1 METLISIIV
10 PVYNDPEGLNDTLAS
25 LINQEF
31 DKDSYEILIVDNGS
45 GDRTLSVANKFR
57 AEYPDLIKVLIEDK
71 IQSSYA
77 ARNRGII
84 SSTGEIIAFI
94 DADMTVEPDWLSKI
108 IDTMS
113 GKDIKYAGCNV
124 EMVLNHRSVAG
135 LYDLVT
141 GFKIPESLKFKH
153 FASTNSLLIKR
164 EIFNALGLF
173 DYRLIS
179 GGDREFG
186 IRVWNAGYKQL
197 FAENIK
203 IIHPV
208 KNNIKDLYNR
218 FFRLGRGIFQLQKYY
233 PELFKSYRKKIS
245 LKNMVPA
252 KPFAFIKKMLLK
264 KKVLKFSYLHIL
276 YFYFI
281 KWILKIAKY
290 RGYLYE
296 KKNKT

>member
-1 METLISIIV
+1 MVKVPLISIIV

-124 EMVLNHRSVAG
+124 EMVLKHRSVAG
-135 LYDLVT
+135 LYNKII
-141 GFKIPESLKFKH
+141 GFKVEERIKSRH
-153 FASTNSLLIKR
+153 FAPTCCLIVKR
-164 EIFNALGLF
+164 EVIDKTGLF
-173 DYRLIS
+173 DPRLTS

-186 IRVWNAGYKQL
+186 NRVWRDGYKL
-197 FAENIK
+197 FFAENIK
-203 IIHPV
+203 MYHPTRDTF
-208 KNNIKDLYNR
+208 KELLRKH
-218 FFRLGRGIFQLQKYY
+218 FRTGQGKFQLTYY
-233 PELFKSYRKKIS
+233 FHDIYPT
-245 LKNMVPA
+245 
-252 KPFAFIKKMLLK
+252 
-264 KKVLKFSYLHIL
+264 VLALQ
-276 YFYFI
+276 
-281 KWILKIAKY
+281 
-290 RGYLYE
+290 
-296 KKNKT
+296 

>member
-1 METLISIIV
+1 MKPLISVIV
-10 PVYNDPEGLNDTLAS
+10 PVYNDPEGLNDTLTS

-31 DKDSYEILIVDNGS
+31 DRDSYEVLIVDNGS

-57 AEYPDLIKVLIEDK
+57 TEYPGLIKVLIEDK

-113 GKDIKYAGCNV
+113 GNDIKYAGCNV
-124 EMVLNHRSVAG
+124 EMVLKHRSVAG

-141 GFKIPESLKFKH
+141 GFKIPESLKLKH
-153 FASTNSLLIKR
+153 FASTNSLLIRR

-173 DYRLIS
+173 DCRLVS

-186 IRVWNAGYKQL
+186 IRSWNANYKQL

-208 KNNIKDLYNR
+208 KNNIRDLYNR
-218 FFRLGRGIFQLQKYY
+218 FFRLGRGIFQLQNYY
-233 PELFKSYRKKIS
+233 PELYKSYREKIS
-245 LKNMVPA
+245 SKYIIPE
-252 KPFAFIKKMLLK
+252 KPFAYIKKMLLK
-264 KKVLKFSYLHIL
+264 KKVYKFSYLHIL
-276 YFYFI
+276 FFYFI